1 MENRP
6 EYLAVTMGLAKV
18 GITIALINVNL
29 TSTLLAHAVAIAAA
43 KHVLLT
49 VALAEAWRTA
59 AEPLAAKGV
68 SAPVTWFDAVPPEA
82 LDGVNGAGVLPRPL
96 LDELASFPT
105 ERPSRTLRSAIRRRS
120 PLYYIYTS
128 GTTGPSKAALFS
140 VCPGGRGALA
150 HGGGR

>member
-18 GITIALINVNL
+18 GVTIALINVNL
-29 TSTLLAHAVAIAAA
+29 TSTLLAHAVAISAA
-43 KHVLLT
+43 KLVLLT
-49 VALAEAWRTA
+49 VGLAEAWRTA

-68 SAPVTWFDAVPPEA
+68 NVRVTWFDALPSEA
-82 LDGVNGAGVLPRPL
+82 LDSRPL

-105 ERPSRTLRSAIRRRS
+105 ERPLRILRSMIKRRS

-140 VCPGGRGALA
+140 VCPGSKRDSARGC
-150 HGGGR
+150 